1 MQLFGGFSDDHGNGK
16 ENFAWEHFCFVKK
29 QENKNNIWILNYHK
43 WKLEISLIRRESI
56 GSTVSIIHVLSH
68 RFNLFLRSE
77 LRDQGLTR
85 PKVLILVPF
94 RDAALKVVEVLIQL
108 ISSGEGVRYSLFIA
122 LPTPSQ
128 TKMFAREG

>member
-1 MQLFGGFSDDHGNGK
+1 MF
-16 ENFAWEHFCFVKK
+16 
-29 QENKNNIWILNYHK
+29 
-43 WKLEISLIRRESI
+43 RRESI

-68 RFNLFLRSE
+68 CFHLFLRSE